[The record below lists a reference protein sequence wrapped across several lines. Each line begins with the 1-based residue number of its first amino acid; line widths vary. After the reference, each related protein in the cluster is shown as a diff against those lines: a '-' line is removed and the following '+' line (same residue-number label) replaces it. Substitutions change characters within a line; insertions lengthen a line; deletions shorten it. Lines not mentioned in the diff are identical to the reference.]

1 MSTQNYYVPDQS
13 RFPIFMAF
21 SLFLMV
27 MGASS
32 TINNLGDPASNSVYI
47 LYAGFIS
54 LFTTLFFWFRQVI
67 KEHMAGLDSNQLK
80 TSYVYGMAWFI
91 FSEVM
96 FFAAFFGALFYV
108 RNFAVPWLGGVGEK
122 GVGVAAIDLWDGFE
136 STWPLITTPD
146 KGAAYEL
153 ADKSMKWPGWGQAL
167 EWLPLWNTI
176 VLLSSSVTVHFAHVG
191 LKDGNRK
198 KFNRFL
204 GITVTLALIFVGL
217 QAAEYY
223 EAYAHYGLTLN
234 SGIYGSTFFM
244 LTGFHGFHVMM
255 GGIMLA
261 VMLARSVFAGHFE
274 DHDHFGF
281 EAASWYWHFVDV
293 VWVMLFLFVYIL

>member
-21 SLFLMV
+21 SLFLLV

-32 TINNLGDPASNSVYI
+32 TINSLGDADSNSVYI
-47 LYAGFIS
+47 LYAGFAS

-67 KEHMAGLDSNQLK
+67 KEHLAGLDSNQLK

-108 RNFAVPWLGGVGEK
+108 RNFAVPWLGGEGEN
-122 GVGVAAIDLWDGFE
+122 GVGVAALDLWDGFE
-136 STWPLITTPD
+136 SAWPLITTPD
-146 KGAAYEL
+146 KGAEYVL
-153 ADKSMKWPGWGQAL
+153 AEKSMAWPGWGHAL

-191 LKDGNRK
+191 LKNGNRK

-204 GITVTLALIFVGL
+204 GITVGLALIFVGL

-223 EAYAHYGLTLN
+223 
-234 SGIYGSTFFM
+234 
-244 LTGFHGFHVMM
+244 
-255 GGIMLA
+255 
-261 VMLARSVFAGHFE
+261 
-274 DHDHFGF
+274 
-281 EAASWYWHFVDV
+281 
-293 VWVMLFLFVYIL
+293 